1 MQESFFSMNT
11 AVNQNR
17 GHPLKL
23 VKNCVKT
30 DIRKYFFSY
39 RVDIYWNSLPSV
51 VIQCETVATFKKH
64 LDDYFDSFHLVCSFF
79 CVIISLAYS
88 FFLVVISIA

>member
-1 MQESFFSMNT
+1 MQGKFFSMNT
-11 AVNQNR
+11 AVNQTR

-30 DIRKYFFSY
+30 DIRKYFFSN
-39 RVDIYWNSLPSV
+39 RVVNCWNSLPSK

-64 LDDYFDSFHLVCSFF
+64 LDDFFDSCN
-79 CVIISLAYS
+79 
-88 FFLVVISIA
+88 IA